1 MNIVILKYHHPCT
14 GKMAPISAYKE
25 GAKEL
30 LDNVIKALNE
40 ADIQTARLETE
51 VMEVQDIEVGEN
63 MALSFREVEEAMEK
77 EPKHMY

>member
-1 MNIVILKYHHPCT
+1 
-14 GKMAPISAYKE
+14 MAPISAYKE